1 MAAVRNYLVLRT
13 IWERRFY
20 LFVPFFILEWIWTC
34 LDRTAMRLFNGDIGY
49 AALVAQAAQATST
62 PMEVHMTFVATLIHR
77 KRQLVDQLSR
87 GERDGLEKLLD
98 KIEKAL
104 ILLEPQI
111 GSPAVDR
118 DQDTRAQ
125 D

>member
-1 MAAVRNYLVLRT
+1 
-13 IWERRFY
+13 
-20 LFVPFFILEWIWTC
+20 
-34 LDRTAMRLFNGDIGY
+34 MRLFNGDIGY